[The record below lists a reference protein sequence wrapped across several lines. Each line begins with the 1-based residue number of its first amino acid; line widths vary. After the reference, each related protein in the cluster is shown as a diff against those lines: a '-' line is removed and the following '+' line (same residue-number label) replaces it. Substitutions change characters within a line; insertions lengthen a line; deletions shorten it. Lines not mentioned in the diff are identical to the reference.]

1 MKIKVNAGF
10 WTQIGEHFRVW
21 RVGLLPGLLMIG
33 LVTGARMT
41 GSLQLLEW
49 TAFDRALR
57 SRPLETPDSRVVIV
71 SINEEDIRRVG
82 KYPIPDRE
90 LAALL
95 NAIQSYQPA
104 VIGLDLFRD
113 ITTDPDRAELAQLLR
128 TSSNLIGIEADVS
141 SVATL
146 KVKPPPELPP
156 TRVGLADIIL
166 DPDGKLRRCLL
177 ASKVDSG
184 TVKYSLPLLLA
195 AGYLKT
201 KGLALQHGPRASDP
215 IRLGTT
221 TLPRFRTHTGGYVRA
236 KAGGNQL
243 LINFRSH
250 PNPFPVVSMMD
261 VLQGRVKP
269 EIMRDHIVL
278 VGVTASHSLNDTVMT
293 DAPKGSL
300 ISEATGN
307 TDEYQLLY
315 GIENHAHAISQLI
328 SAVLD
333 QRPLLHTWSEGW
345 EYVWILLWGLLG
357 IALGLLLQSPWKTL
371 LGLAIG
377 STSLVAIAYSGILLS
392 WWLPVVPS
400 LLALGAAGLTTA
412 LFDRDSRLLL
422 EQRSLALKRTYDAVH
437 NGPLQTLAAML
448 RSVDDLPIETVRSQ
462 LQTLNQELRSV
473 YESMQQAV
481 MTGDRHY
488 AQTPIDVLL
497 YQVYEDTLKRDLP
510 GFKSICTFIPPD
522 FTLLKNCTLS
532 TDQKQTL
539 CLFLQEALCNVGN
552 HAVSATCLDVICR
565 QEKNCYTLQV
575 IDNGKALVAR
585 DRAAFDLAREGR
597 GTAQA
602 RELARSLRGR
612 FQRHP
617 HTPHGM
623 VCELMWRSSRSW
635 GLSHLFESMQY
646 PRKRL

>member
-1 MKIKVNAGF
+1 MKIKVNTGF
-10 WTQIGEHFRVW
+10 WTQIGQHVKVW
-21 RVGLLPGLLMIG
+21 RVGLLPGLLVIG
-33 LVTGARMT
+33 LVAGARMT

-57 SRPLETPDSRVVIV
+57 SRPLEAPDSRVVIV
-71 SINEEDIRRVG
+71 GINEEDIRRVG
-82 KYPIPDRE
+82 KYPIPDHE
-90 LAALL
+90 LATLLKAL
-95 NAIQSYQPA
+95 QSYQPA

-113 ITTDPDRAELAQLLR
+113 IITDPNRAELAHVLS
-128 TSSNLIGIEADVS
+128 TSPNLIGIEADVGS
-141 SVATL
+141 AVTL

-156 TRVGLADIIL
+156 AQVGLADIIL

-184 TVKYSLPLLLA
+184 IVKYSLPLLLTA
-195 AGYLKT
+195 RYLKT
-201 KGLALQHGPRASDP
+201 KGIDLQQGTRASDP

-221 TLPRFRTHTGGYVRA
+221 TLPRFRAHTGGYVRA

-243 LINFRSH
+243 LLNFRSH
-250 PNPFPVVSMMD
+250 PTPFLVVSMMD

-269 EIMRDHIVL
+269 ELMRDRIVL
-278 VGVTASHSLNDTVMT
+278 VGVTASHSLNDTIMT
-293 DAPKGSL
+293 DALKGSL
-300 ISEATGN
+300 ISEAIGN

-315 GIENHAHAISQLI
+315 GVENHAHVISQLV

-333 QRPLLHTWSEGW
+333 QRPLLRTWSEGW
-345 EYVWILLWGLLG
+345 EYVWIVLWGLLG

-377 STSLVAIAYSGILLS
+377 STCLVAIAYGGILFS

-400 LLALGAAGLTTA
+400 LLALSAAGLTTA
-412 LFDRDSRLLL
+412 LFDRDARLLL

-448 RSVDDLPIETVRSQ
+448 RSMDDLPMETVRSQ
-462 LQTLNQELRSV
+462 LQNLNQELRSV

-481 MTGDRHY
+481 VKGDQRY
-488 AQTPIDVLL
+488 AHTPIDVLL

-510 GFKSICTFIPPD
+510 GFSSICTFIPPD
-522 FTLLKNCTLS
+522 FTLLKHCTLS
-532 TDQKQTL
+532 TDQKQAL
-539 CLFLQEALCNVGN
+539 CLFLQEALCNVGK
-552 HAVSATCLDVICR
+552 HAVAANCLDVICR
-565 QEKNCYTLQV
+565 QKKNCYTLQV
-575 IDNGKALVAR
+575 IDNGKELVAS
-585 DRAAFDLAREGR
+585 DRAASGMAREGR

-612 FQRHP
+612 FQRYP
-617 HTPHGM
+617 HTPHGI
-623 VCELMWRSSRSW
+623 VCELIWCSSNAW
-635 GLSHLFESMQY
+635 QFSHLFESTQH
-646 PRKRL
+646 PRKGL